1 MALPRT
7 NILVAGGSGFVG
19 RHLVDRLLAEGHQL
33 AVLTRT
39 PSPPT
44 DRDVEGRAVE
54 VEGDVG
60 KPETLMGALHDIEV
74 AYYLVHS
81 LGRSDFAAADS
92 EGASNFA
99 IAAKAAGV
107 RRVIYLGGLGRDED
121 DLSPH
126 LRSRREV
133 ENVLNEHIETVSL
146 RAAIVIGQGSASWE
160 ILCQLVER
168 LPLMV
173 TPRWVDTVTQPIAI
187 DDVITY
193 LLRCLDPA
201 IPAGHYDIGA
211 PASTTYRN
219 MMGTVAKLL
228 RRKLIIVPVPLLSPG
243 LSVRWLRLVTDVD
256 MTTARSL
263 VQSLVNPVE
272 VTERRLEALT
282 DHHPQSF
289 VRAAKAALSDRLE
302 QAAASVSI

>member
-1 MALPRT
+1 MALPRM

-19 RHLVDRLLAEGHQL
+19 RHLVERLLAEGHHP
-33 AVLTRT
+33 AVMTRT
-39 PSPPT
+39 PSPRN
-44 DRDVEGRAVE
+44 DDAVE
-54 VEGDVG
+54 VEGDVM
-60 KPETLMGALHDIEV
+60 KPESLVVALRDVEV

-81 LGRSDFAAADS
+81 LDRSDFAAADK
-92 EGASNFA
+92 EGAFNFA
-99 IAAKAAGV
+99 TAAKAAGV
-107 RRVIYLGGLGRDED
+107 RRVIYLGGLGREED

-133 ENVLNEHIETVSL
+133 ENVLSEHIETVAI

-168 LPLMV
+168 LPVMV
-173 TPRWVDTVTQPIAI
+173 TPRWVNTATQPIAI

-193 LLRCLDPA
+193 LIRCLESA
-201 IPAGHYDIGA
+201 IPADHYDIGA
-211 PASTTYRN
+211 PESSTYRI
-219 MMGTVAKLL
+219 MMETVAKLL
-228 RRKLIIVPVPLLSPG
+228 RRPLIIVPVPLLSPG

-256 MTTARSL
+256 MTTARAL

-282 DHHPQSF
+282 GHRPQSF
-289 VRAAKAALSDRLE
+289 VQAATAALSDRLDH
-302 QAAASVSI
+302 AAASVST